1 MIIKKQAYA
10 RAGLVGNPSDGYFG
24 KTISLIVKNMSAT
37 VTLWE
42 SPELNIEMSERDRTR
57 FRNIYDLHREVNRF
71 GYYSG
76 LRLLKATVK
85 RFAEWCEER
94 CVILPNRNFTVRYA
108 SNIPRHVG
116 LAGSSAIITA
126 FLRAMGEF
134 YEVDIPL
141 VEQPTLVLAVETDE
155 LAISAG
161 LQDRVIQ
168 AYEGV
173 VYMHFRRELVEET
186 GHGEYERLAPD
197 LLPPL
202 FIAYRTDLQEG
213 SEVFHNNIRQ
223 RFNTGDRDVIDAM
236 HRFAELARL
245 SREALV
251 SGRPNDIG
259 DYMDENFDLRASIY
273 PISERNRQMVETG
286 RSVGA
291 HVKFSGSGGAVI
303 GTVDDEDR
311 FPALEKAYVSA
322 GFKIFRPRI
331 V

>member
-1 MIIKKQAYA
+1 VIVKKQAYA

-42 SPELNIEMSERDRTR
+42 SPELTIELSDRDKTR

-76 LRLLKATVK
+76 LRLLKATMK
-85 RFAEWCEER
+85 RFAEWCEKR
-94 CVILPNRNFTVRYA
+94 CIMLPNRNFTVRYA

-126 FLRAMGEF
+126 FLRAMAEF
-134 YEVDIPL
+134 YELSIPL
-141 VEQPTLVLAVETDE
+141 VEQPTLVLAVETEE
-155 LAISAG
+155 LGISAG

-173 VYMHFRRELVEET
+173 VYMDFRRDLVEST
-186 GHGEYERLAPD
+186 GHGEYERLSPD

-213 SEVFHNNIRQ
+213 SEVFHNNIRM
-223 RFNTGDRDVIDAM
+223 RFNTGDTAVLDAM
-236 HRFAELARL
+236 KRFAELAQL
-245 SREALV
+245 SREALL
-251 SGRPNDIG
+251 SGRPERIG
-259 DYMDENFDLRASIY
+259 EYMDENFDLRASIY
-273 PISERNRQMVETG
+273 PISERNRQMVQIG
-286 RSVGA
+286 RQLSA
-291 HVKFSGSGGAVI
+291 HVKFSGSGGAII
-303 GTVDDEDR
+303 GTYDDHDV
-311 FPALEKAYVSA
+311 FPALEKAYVEA